1 MSVVL
6 GFNHRNVGAL
16 VAVTLVLGVG
26 YVLASDPVVR
36 YGAWLVVFAVWMAWF
51 VLAGIEWLHN
61 ADF

>member
-6 GFNHRNVGAL
+6 GFNRRNVGAL
-16 VAVTLVLGVG
+16 VAVTLALAAGYLVLPGEVS
-26 YVLASDPVVR
+26 A
-36 YGAWLVVFAVWMAWF
+36 YGAWLVVFAVWMVWF

>member
-6 GFNHRNVGAL
+6 SFNRRNVGAL
-16 VAVTLVLGVG
+16 AAVTLALAVG
-26 YVLASDPVVR
+26 YLLLPGQVSA